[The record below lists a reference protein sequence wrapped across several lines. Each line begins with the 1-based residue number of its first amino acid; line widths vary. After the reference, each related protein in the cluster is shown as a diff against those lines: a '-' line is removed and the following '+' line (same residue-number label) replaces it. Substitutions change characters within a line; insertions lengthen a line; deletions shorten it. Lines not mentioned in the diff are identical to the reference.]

1 MGLSQYQPGIPNKVA
16 SERNSLNK
24 GILIPARIHISVLS
38 GLKRIPYVPN
48 KALQAGGGGGIPT
61 RYELCKYVCLRV

>member
-24 GILIPARIHISVLS
+24 GILIPACIHISVLS

-48 KALQAGGGGGIPT
+48 KALQAGGGGGGFQQDT
-61 RYELCKYVCLRV
+61 SYVNMCV